1 MTTMGYDTGSMVK
14 WSGDVDDASQE
25 YQTTSDAMFAAVD
38 NMSAY
43 YTGGLA
49 ETFQEEVLS
58 KKPNFNNMA
67 EAIAE
72 CAEVIKKQASNIDDA
87 EDEMAHKARSGN
99 ILGD

>member
-1 MTTMGYDTGSMVK
+1 MTTMGYDTGDMVI
-14 WSGDVDDASQE
+14 WSGDVDDASQS
-25 YQTTSDAMFAAVD
+25 YQIESDSLFSAVD

-58 KKPNFNNMA
+58 KKSNFNNMA